1 MHAHVACMR
10 MRQGTLEQ
18 KHWTR
23 QCTAGRLQAKVH
35 SHVSEIP
42 ELETAR
48 FGLDFAVNSNSQCC
62 CYITSLRTKLT
73 WSYVYIY
80 L

>member
-48 FGLDFAVNSNSQCC
+48 LGLDLPVNSKASTVA
-62 CYITSLRTKLT
+62 TSLA
-73 WSYVYIY
+73 
-80 L
+80 

>member
-10 MRQGTLEQ
+10 MRQSTLEQ
-18 KHWTR
+18 THWTR
-23 QCTAGRLQAKVH
+23 QCTAKVH

-48 FGLDFAVNSNSQCC
+48 FGLDFAVNSNTQCC

-73 WSYVYIY
+73 WSYICMTIK
-80 L
+80 

>member
-48 FGLDFAVNSNSQCC
+48 PVWIFQ
-62 CYITSLRTKLT
+62 LT
-73 WSYVYIY
+73 PKPV
-80 L
+80 LLLHH